1 MADRMHEEILADEQ
15 LKEKREVMDV
25 AKNAEPAIDLDQTI
39 DRSSTDQVSGG
50 KRSIK
55 SSIDEWLDL
64 QKEIKTFP
72 QKLDQY
78 QKLIEE
84 KLNDYRLTI
93 TALDQKA
100 QNIDTKV
107 WDQYHQIIKQKDEL
121 CKKITQSSL
130 WLRTLPY
137 LRDLKIDF
145 ENIRDEQQ
153 SLVNFMPKAI
163 ESLEFYDK
171 MERIRVDKR
180 EKDQRREGDL
190 LAVERAR
197 QSLLSSVKNVRRL
210 YDEEPVKYK
219 SDLVNFEETQ
229 RAWEEQIDEII
240 REEQSEEF
248 DVNEMLG
255 KINALQD
262 IVIDSPNL
270 VLRIREIE
278 TRLARI
284 TQMHNLLIENGK
296 SIVPQKDMVKISGK
310 LYDQVPMLWATGQK
324 NDLEK
329 ALVTLEDFLSSF
341 ENSIET
347 ELAYLERRKPGVSRV
362 IAPFQLDKENSGT
375 LAQLSI
381 LSKSMVNALDARD
394 HFMRSHSESVAR
406 MSVMIARQLNWD
418 QTDLDFLML
427 AGILHDIGKISIPET
442 ILSKDAPLTPEEWK
456 IIQMHPYF
464 GAQII
469 KPIEMLSRI
478 VPWVYHHHEKW
489 DGTGYPNHL
498 SKREI
503 PQGAAIISLAEAFS
517 VMVIDM
523 PTRNAMSHEDAFEVV
538 KQASGTQFSP
548 EIVDAFLAI
557 PNLQNL

>member
-1 MADRMHEEILADEQ
+1 MADRMHEEILAEEQ
-15 LKEKREVMDV
+15 SKKTQEVMNIGENS
-25 AKNAEPAIDLDQTI
+25 APIIDLDQTI
-39 DRSSTDQVSGG
+39 DRSSTGRTSGG
-50 KRSIK
+50 IKSIK

-64 QKEIKTFP
+64 QKEIKTYP
-72 QKLDQY
+72 QKMDQN
-78 QKLIEE
+78 QKLTEE
-84 KLNDYRLTI
+84 KLNDYRLTM
-93 TALDQKA
+93 TALDHKA

-107 WDQYHQIIKQKDEL
+107 WDQYRQIIKQINEL
-121 CKKITQSSL
+121 CKKIDQSSL
-130 WLRTLPY
+130 WLRTLTN
-137 LRDLKIDF
+137 LRDLKSDF

-171 MERIRVDKR
+171 MERIRIDKR
-180 EKDQRREGDL
+180 DKDQRREGDIE
-190 LAVERAR
+190 AIEKAR

-210 YDEEPVKYK
+210 YEEEPVKYK
-219 SDLVNFEETQ
+219 SDLVDFEETQ

-240 REEQSEEF
+240 REEQTDEF
-248 DVNEMLG
+248 DVSEMLA

-270 VLRIREIE
+270 VLRIHEVE

-284 TQMHNLLIENGK
+284 TQIHNLLIENGK

-347 ELAYLERRKPGVSRV
+347 ELAYLERRKPGVSRS
-362 IAPFQLDKENSGT
+362 ITPFQQEKENSGT
-375 LAQLSI
+375 LFQLST

-406 MSVMIARQLNWD
+406 MSLMIGRQLNWE
-418 QTDLDFLML
+418 QTELDFLML

-442 ILSKDAPLTPEEWK
+442 ILSKDSPLTPEEWK

-469 KPIEMLSRI
+469 KPIEVLSRI

-523 PTRNAMSHEDAFEVV
+523 PNRKAMSHEDAIEVV

-548 EIVDAFLAI
+548 EVVDAFLAI